1 MSLEKTIKEISNQWI
16 EYRSYCRTTS
26 KIGVTIKKARTDH
39 ITYDLIEKDWPG
51 YIRQHVNSN
60 RYKVDSSVGQGV
72 LGAIPWLTIMDK
84 SITESATK
92 GYYVVYLF
100 SRSAKKLYLCIGLAA
115 TQFQDIYGMNNKCL
129 GPIENGKN
137 YFSELFKKYEP
148 PNTLNEIDLLEDD
161 LDFEEPL
168 KSTSRNLVSCY
179 EKGTIFIRQY
189 DISQITNEVLISDLK
204 EYVHIYSKIV
214 DDPDAQNLD
223 FLAERTFDEKKLTKE
238 KINFDYDIPPIK
250 PRKPKKKKKKK
261 STATTP
267 KQSKNKR
274 RTQESHKIGL
284 AGENYVYEY
293 EYKKLEKIGR
303 KDLADQIKKH
313 CELREYPGWDITSY
327 DENGNEIYIEVKS
340 TKGKKIDQLDITN
353 NEWNGAIQKK
363 DNYYIYLVKNALNEN
378 INIFEKI
385 CNPAKLVE
393 SGVIEI
399 SPSVYELQLY
409 KTTI

>member
-238 KINFDYDIPPIK
+238 KINFDYDIPPI
-250 PRKPKKKKKKK
+250 
-261 STATTP
+261 
-267 KQSKNKR
+267 N
-274 RTQESHKIGL
+274 QESQK
-284 AGENYVYEY
+284 N
-293 EYKKLEKIGR
+293 
-303 KDLADQIKKH
+303 
-313 CELREYPGWDITSY
+313 LREKNQQLLPQ
-327 DENGNEIYIEVKS
+327 NNR
-340 TKGKKIDQLDITN
+340 KIK
-353 NEWNGAIQKK
+353 EEH
-363 DNYYIYLVKNALNEN
+363 KNH
-378 INIFEKI
+378 I
-385 CNPAKLVE
+385 KLV
-393 SGVIEI
+393 
-399 SPSVYELQLY
+399 
-409 KTTI
+409 